1 MRLHEA
7 IGICGMA
14 PIRYEYNL
22 GILTMLGQA
31 DLAITHRLAAE
42 SVDLQ
47 RMRIAQHLSR
57 HGTDAP
63 LLSDDQLARAQA
75 LLARA
80 ESQEREAWAA
90 IQTFIVHAQEVAG
103 SAFAQLEH

>member
-1 MRLHEA
+1 MTLQEA

-22 GILTMLGQA
+22 GVLTMLGQA

-47 RMRIAQHLSR
+47 RMRIAQHHAHAGSSM
-57 HGTDAP
+57 P
-63 LLSDDQLARAQA
+63 LLSDDELARATR

-80 ESQEREAWAA
+80 KAQEYQAWAA
-90 IQTFIVHAQEVAG
+90 IQSYIDRAQVTAG

>member
-1 MRLHEA
+1 MTLQEA
-7 IGICGMA
+7 IGICGMD

-22 GILTMLGQA
+22 GVLTMLGQA

-47 RMRIAQHLSR
+47 RMRIAQHQSR
-57 HGTDAP
+57 TDTRVG
-63 LLSDDQLARAQA
+63 LLSDDELTRAQR

-80 ESQEREAWAA
+80 EAQEREAWAA
-90 IQTFIVHAQEVAG
+90 IQAYIQHAQVVAS
-103 SAFAQLEH
+103 SAYAQLEH

>member
-1 MRLHEA
+1 MTLQEA
-7 IGICGMA
+7 IGICGMD

-22 GILTMLGQA
+22 GVLTMLGQA

-47 RMRIAQHLSR
+47 RMRIAQHQS
-57 HGTDAP
+57 HTGTSLG
-63 LLSDDQLARAQA
+63 LLSDDELARAHH
-75 LLARA
+75 LLSRA
-80 ESQEREAWAA
+80 VAQEREAWAA
-90 IQTFIVHAQEVAG
+90 IQAFIDHAQIVAG